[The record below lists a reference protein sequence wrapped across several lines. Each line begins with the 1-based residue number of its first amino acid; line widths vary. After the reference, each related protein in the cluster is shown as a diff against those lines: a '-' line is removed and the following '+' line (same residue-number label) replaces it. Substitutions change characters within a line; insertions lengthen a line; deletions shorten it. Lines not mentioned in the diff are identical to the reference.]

1 MIAFVQITFGKS
13 SQLLF
18 RLFGKLGIGNK
29 SRDVGVQNVGHLCQ
43 LSFKLSSNI
52 PSYRCVSN
60 RSGKLSWAQKIEK
73 NGGFSSLIPVPINGR
88 T

>member
-1 MIAFVQITFGKS
+1 MIAFVRITFGKS

-43 LSFKLSSNI
+43 LSFKLSSDI
-52 PSYRCVSN
+52 PSYRCVSHV
-60 RSGKLSWAQKIEK
+60 SGELSWPLKIERK
-73 NGGFSSLIPVPINGR
+73 REVLLRIFSSSGR